1 MRILIVISLLG
12 LMIFHSAPSA
22 LVASDNSTNV
32 AEPEYEEEGIQV
44 EDAVI
49 AGAVLWAMYALFFSP
64 EIDEYLF
71 GDVNTEQFPKN
82 KKLNQNAGL
91 ELAKHIRENDSDMPI
106 VLQSTNSEHKA
117 VSVAAMPRKMLVP
130 KPLGPN
136 GPHHALPQA
145 NVPANGPTA

>member
-44 EDAVI
+44 ADAVI
-49 AGAVLWAMYALFFSP
+49 AGAVLWAMYALFFSL

-71 GDVNTEQFPKN
+71 GGFVNFSSFSAETIDTSSFSFK
-82 KKLNQNAGL
+82 
-91 ELAKHIRENDSDMPI
+91 
-106 VLQSTNSEHKA
+106 
-117 VSVAAMPRKMLVP
+117 
-130 KPLGPN
+130 
-136 GPHHALPQA
+136 
-145 NVPANGPTA
+145 

>member
-49 AGAVLWAMYALFFSP
+49 AGAVLWAMYALFFSL
-64 EIDEYLF
+64 EIDEISIWRCKHR
-71 GDVNTEQFPKN
+71 TIPK
-82 KKLNQNAGL
+82 K
-91 ELAKHIRENDSDMPI
+91 
-106 VLQSTNSEHKA
+106 
-117 VSVAAMPRKMLVP
+117 
-130 KPLGPN
+130 
-136 GPHHALPQA
+136 
-145 NVPANGPTA
+145 

>member
-44 EDAVI
+44 KDAVI
-49 AGAVLWAMYALFFSP
+49 AGAVLWAMYALFFSL

-71 GDVNTEQFPKN
+71 GDVNTKQFPKN
-82 KKLNQNAGL
+82 KDRFEFTLINEKEVG
-91 ELAKHIRENDSDMPI
+91 
-106 VLQSTNSEHKA
+106 
-117 VSVAAMPRKMLVP
+117 VSFERKF
-130 KPLGPN
+130 
-136 GPHHALPQA
+136 
-145 NVPANGPTA
+145 

>member
-49 AGAVLWAMYALFFSP
+49 AGAVLWAMYALFSSL

-71 GDVNTEQFPKN
+71 GDVNTKQFPKN
-82 KKLNQNAGL
+82 KDRFEFTLINEKEVG
-91 ELAKHIRENDSDMPI
+91 
-106 VLQSTNSEHKA
+106 
-117 VSVAAMPRKMLVP
+117 VSFERKF
-130 KPLGPN
+130 
-136 GPHHALPQA
+136 
-145 NVPANGPTA
+145 